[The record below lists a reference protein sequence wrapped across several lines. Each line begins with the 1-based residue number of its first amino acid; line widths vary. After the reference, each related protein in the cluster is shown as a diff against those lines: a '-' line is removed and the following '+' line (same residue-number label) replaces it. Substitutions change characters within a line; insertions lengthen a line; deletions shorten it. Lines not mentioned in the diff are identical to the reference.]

1 MANND
6 QLMHFDISTPRLG
19 PQQSSGR
26 PLAFAANAAGAA
38 GAGGGPV
45 HGDVRML
52 SGAGSDPM
60 QYRRANGQPSSFQ
73 PGRDGSRTPR
83 RDGAIALLRG
93 ERSPSERGEALSLYQ
108 AGQRRQTP
116 MGRQFWAQC
125 TEDALRVQQQR
136 FEEVAPTYMMETK
149 QAVSYTHLTM
159 QKTP

>member
-1 MANND
+1 MTNPGD
-6 QLMHFDISTPRLG
+6 LMDRENIQHFDISSPRLL
-19 PQQSSGR
+19 PPPQQQSSAR
-26 PLAFAANAAGAA
+26 ALAVTANGAGAA
-38 GAGGGPV
+38 GAGSDPV

-83 RDGAIALLRG
+83 RDGALALLRG
-93 ERSPSERGEALSLYQ
+93 ESSPPERGEALSLYQ
-108 AGQRRQTP
+108 AGQQRHTP

-136 FEEVAPTYMMETK
+136 FEEAYLH
-149 QAVSYTHLTM
+149 SD
-159 QKTP
+159 